1 MNLEEGRL
9 YNVHGLHIYGA
20 GFTSTKHI
28 ESWKQIMYIQNEHI
42 FQDGENK
49 SHIFLADG
57 DQHGG
62 SIDKDILTRV
72 KVPFRRF
79 TLIGEEVISNRVLEK
94 TTICK
99 PPGEHVKSVDRCLR
113 KAEKFAERLSSGE
126 KKRKIFNNDQKFSL

>member
-57 DQHGG
+57 DQHG
-62 SIDKDILTRV
+62 DVCDNC
-72 KVPFRRF
+72 PD
-79 TLIGEEVISNRVLEK
+79 N
-94 TTICK
+94 C
-99 PPGEHVKSVDRCLR
+99 
-113 KAEKFAERLSSGE
+113 
-126 KKRKIFNNDQKFSL
+126 NDQQLDADNDGIGDVCDDPNDDGCGSGCQPACEVEC